1 MGKIKKI
8 ITIENLLSIF
18 IIICPILDIASFLF
32 RNKFETNYSISTF
45 IRPVIPVIV
54 SVWLFLKQKDRLK
67 IIGITAIYVL
77 YALIHLYIYNNM
89 IRGCT
94 FGTTIH
100 EAQYIVNYSF
110 MILNL
115 AIFFK
120 GVPKNDS
127 KNIKIQKSIII
138 SLAIYIIS
146 IYISII
152 TKTTSST
159 YIEGI
164 GYKGWFESGNSIS
177 AILVLS
183 TFIIMSFIMKIEN
196 KVTRE
201 ITFLL
206 LMLVGIYLITL
217 IGTRVGLIGFV
228 LAILCFIISQIFE
241 RVVNKVKINKKLFI
255 ILLSVLVLL
264 AVVVVTVGSVT
275 LKRRQHLQSME
286 STIIDDSTGEV
297 SHLTGDL
304 TIIRNK
310 IVDGSLDEKF
320 MTEEQKQ
327 SVLDLYN
334 IAKKYNISN
343 TNTRIQQLIYHCMLV
358 KNQRSIPLILFGN
371 GYLINT
377 NELVWEM
384 EFPAFLLNFGVIG
397 FALYMVPFIMILI
410 EAEVVLIKKFRYID
424 TEFIMLLSAVVLSF
438 VLSTLSGYTFFNSS
452 SMIIIIIANVLLK
465 RKIIDIK
472 EEKDCKE

>member
-1 MGKIKKI
+1 MEKLKKAI
-8 ITIENLLSIF
+8 IPENLISFF
-18 IIICPILDIASFLF
+18 IILCPILDIASFLF
-32 RNKFETNYSISTF
+32 RNKFETNYSISTLL
-45 IRPVIPVIV
+45 RPVIPIIV
-54 SVWLFLKQKDRLK
+54 SIWLFFKQKNKLK
-67 IIGITAIYVL
+67 IIGITAIYAL
-77 YALIHLYIYNNM
+77 YALIHLYIYNSM

-94 FGTTIH
+94 FGTTMH

-115 AIFFK
+115 WVFL
-120 GVPKNDS
+120 GSLTKNTD
-127 KNIKIQKSIII
+127 KIRKSIII
-138 SLAIYIIS
+138 SLAIYIVS

-152 TKTTSST
+152 TNTSSTT

-196 KVTRE
+196 KVIRG
-201 ITFLL
+201 IIFAI

-228 LAILCFIISQIFE
+228 LAILCFIASQIFE
-241 RVVNKVKINKKLFI
+241 RVVNKVKINKKMFI
-255 ILLSVLVLL
+255 ILLSALLLL
-264 AVVVVTVGSVT
+264 AVVVVAVGSVT
-275 LKRRQHLQSME
+275 LRRRQHLQNME
-286 STIIDDSTGEV
+286 STIIDISTGEV

-304 TIIRNK
+304 TSIRNE
-310 IVDGSLDEKF
+310 IINGSLDENF

-327 SVLDLYN
+327 SVLDLYD
-334 IAKKYNISN
+334 IAKKYNVSN

-358 KNQRSIPLILFGN
+358 KNQKSIVLILCGN

-397 FALYMVPFIMILI
+397 FALYMIPFIKILI
-410 EAEVVLIKKFRYID
+410 EAVGVLTKKLKYID
-424 TEFIMLLSAVVLSF
+424 TEFIMLLSAVLLSF

-452 SMIIIIIANVLLK
+452 SMIIIIVANVLLK

-472 EEKDCKE
+472 GEKSCKE